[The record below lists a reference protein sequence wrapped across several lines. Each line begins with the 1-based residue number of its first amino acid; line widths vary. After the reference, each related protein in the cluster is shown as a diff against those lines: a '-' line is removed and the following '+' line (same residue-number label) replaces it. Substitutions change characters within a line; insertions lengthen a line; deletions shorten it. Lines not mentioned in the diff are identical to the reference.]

1 VVPANERYTVGVA
14 YFEAEEEEEGF
25 ERVEAAVNEVA
36 CICLATTQIS
46 K

>member
-1 VVPANERYTVGVA
+1 MVPTDEGYAIGVA

-36 CICLATTQIS
+36 YICLAPT
-46 K
+46 